1 LLGAGEGMLTV
12 AAFVPFLCIQ
22 DFWRWIGFMSGKPG
36 QSLVNDSVFA
46 GVQLVAFAAIAAAP
60 GQPSAQL
67 AIAGWGL
74 GAVAGCFYGCWH
86 YRLLPRLAGGLG
98 LLTSRWHLSRWLVG
112 NDLALWGTNQ
122 GYLLLAGL
130 LLGPVYLGGLKAA
143 QTLVTGPA
151 FVILQAGGS
160 IGLPEATSALAL
172 EGPTGLRRVS
182 RRMSLLAF
190 LAIGLLALVVIL
202 FGAQLLALV
211 YGNAFRGLHTAAA
224 LLAVAYAVG
233 ALGLGPIMAL
243 KATRRTRTLFADQ
256 VAGLAASLLAA
267 LALVRPFGV
276 NGVAAAAVI
285 GFAVQVGLLWNS
297 ARVLASPRHARS
309 QVNP

>member
-1 LLGAGEGMLTV
+1 
-12 AAFVPFLCIQ
+12 
-22 DFWRWIGFMSGKPG
+22 
-36 QSLVNDSVFA
+36 
-46 GVQLVAFAAIAAAP
+46 
-60 GQPSAQL
+60 
-67 AIAGWGL
+67 
-74 GAVAGCFYGCWH
+74 
-86 YRLLPRLAGGLG
+86 
-98 LLTSRWHLSRWLVG
+98 
-112 NDLALWGTNQ
+112 
-122 GYLLLAGL
+122 
-130 LLGPVYLGGLKAA
+130 
-143 QTLVTGPA
+143 
-151 FVILQAGGS
+151 
-160 IGLPEATSALAL
+160 
-172 EGPTGLRRVS
+172 
-182 RRMSLLAF
+182 
-190 LAIGLLALVVIL
+190 
-202 FGAQLLALV
+202 
-211 YGNAFRGLHTAAA
+211 

>member
-1 LLGAGEGMLTV
+1 ML
-12 AAFVPFLCIQ
+12 P
-22 DFWRWIGFMSGKPG
+22 GF
-36 QSLVNDSVFA
+36 
-46 GVQLVAFAAIAAAP
+46 
-60 GQPSAQL
+60 
-67 AIAGWGL
+67 
-74 GAVAGCFYGCWH
+74 
-86 YRLLPRLAGGLG
+86 AGGLD
-98 LLTSRWHLSRWLVG
+98 LLTSRWNLSRWLVG

-130 LLGPVYLGGLKAA
+130 LLGPVHLGGLKAA

-172 EGPTGLRRVS
+172 EGPSGLRRVS

-190 LAIGLLALVVIL
+190 VAIGLLALVMIA

-243 KATRRTRTLFADQ
+243 KATRRTRTLFTDQ
-256 VAGLAASLLAA
+256 VAGLGVSLVAA
-267 LALVRPFGV
+267 LALMPPFGV
-276 NGVAAAAVI
+276 NGVAAAAVV
-285 GFAVQVGLLWNS
+285 GFSVQVGLLWS
-297 ARVLASPRHARS
+297 STRALTSPRHART
-309 QVNP
+309 QVKP